1 MSLEQ
6 DQKQLKEYIKQDH
19 DQQYLSQFGFA
30 HLAML
35 DIIDMQANEKDKERL
50 AAALE
55 TLTEKDL
62 DPLQVKIDKAIMEFD
77 LATEYKGTERQQ
89 QILSYHKNNID
100 LNKLVSR
107 KADNNLLTNY
117 LIVQKGMPVSNELK
131 RNLHANG
138 HDKLLKVI
146 DGLQENQRIAEN
158 QIYQDHQEH
167 KQIKKQKFGLKM

>member
-1 MSLEQ
+1 
-6 DQKQLKEYIKQDH
+6 
-19 DQQYLSQFGFA
+19 
-30 HLAML
+30 
-35 DIIDMQANEKDKERL
+35 
-50 AAALE
+50 
-55 TLTEKDL
+55 
-62 DPLQVKIDKAIMEFD
+62 
-77 LATEYKGTERQQ
+77 
-89 QILSYHKNNID
+89 

>member
-6 DQKQLKEYIKQDH
+6 DQKTLKEYIKQDH
-19 DQQYLSQFGFA
+19 DHKYISQFCFA

-50 AAALE
+50 AATLE

-62 DPLQVKIDKAIMEFD
+62 NPLQVKIDKAIMEYE
-77 LATEYKGTERQQ
+77 LASEYKGTERQQ
-89 QILSYHKNNID
+89 QILNYHKNNMD

-107 KADNNLLTNY
+107 KADNKLLTNY
-117 LIVQKGMPVSNELK
+117 LIVDKKMPISNELK

-138 HDKLLKVI
+138 HDELLKVI
-146 DGLQENQRIAEN
+146 DSLQENQRVSE
-158 QIYQDHQEH
+158 HQEH
-167 KQIKKQKFGLKM
+167 KAKKQKFLLKM